1 MSGVALVTRLHE
13 KVPGKLYIIGEY
25 NVLKSGHGA
34 LVAPVNLFL
43 QGTLIENH
51 KTTITENDISHDYED
66 ILVDCPHQLK
76 NTVATITFFH
86 EYLALKNIAIR
97 PFRYTIENNLISD
110 DQIKYG
116 LGSSAASIVLTLKL
130 LNRLYQ
136 TNLSPLF
143 LFKMAVLI
151 QRRLGN
157 LSSGGD
163 IACNIFDVPL
173 YYVRYDVEWL
183 LNEKRTFSLL
193 EMEWP
198 LLQIKLLTKIPN
210 FIIGWTKENFK
221 PDTNGDIDPSFFE
234 KASKLVHNYLST
246 YDAMYLTQYQ
256 QLLESLSLVKKGLMT
271 PKLNKLVACAK
282 DLDIAAKISGAGYG
296 DCGIAQ
302 VSDASK
308 IKELTLLWEN
318 EGIKVLDI
326 WRNDNE

>member
-1 MSGVALVTRLHE
+1 VSGVALVTRLHE

-34 LVAPVNLFL
+34 LIAPVNLFL

-66 ILVDCPHQLK
+66 ILIDCPHQLK

-183 LNEKRTFSLL
+183 LSEKRTFSLL

-234 KASKLVHNYLST
+234 TASKLVHNYLST

-271 PKLNKLVACAK
+271 PKLEKLVARAK